1 MSNKS
6 SKEFT
11 IQTLIDGTGES
22 VNFLTESIGLGRIR
36 FIDENK
42 NSPGKSPQNRR
53 QSPSLKQSPRPR
65 RSPRQSQSPR
75 QSPRQSPSPRPRR
88 SPRQSQPSP
97 KKSTRRRVMSYIKKR
112 FVSKKPESSIKKP
125 EGSIKKRESSIKKP
139 ESSIKNSESSI
150 KNPSLDKN
158 AMENISDKKDEI
170 FNQLIINR
178 AMVLSQELPNY
189 ISNRR
194 EKKLYIFNLLQPTG
208 IEWELKF
215 KDLDE
220 IITLFKR
227 IIELFTTACNIPF
240 VCFPKTK
247 KLLRALKNNY
257 TIYNDHK
264 NDIKNIEDLILN
276 IYKLINRVALENAT
290 SANDKYVFLNKC
302 RLIIEKIDIRTV
314 INKNDIKGGNL
325 IKKKG
330 HKKKGIKKGLKK
342 KDLKKA

>member
-1 MSNKS
+1 
-6 SKEFT
+6 
-11 IQTLIDGTGES
+11 
-22 VNFLTESIGLGRIR
+22 
-36 FIDENK
+36 
-42 NSPGKSPQNRR
+42 
-53 QSPSLKQSPRPR
+53 
-65 RSPRQSQSPR
+65 
-75 QSPRQSPSPRPRR
+75 
-88 SPRQSQPSP
+88 
-97 KKSTRRRVMSYIKKR
+97 MSYIKKR
-112 FVSKKPESSIKKP
+112 FVKKPESSIKNP
-125 EGSIKKRESSIKKP
+125 ESSIKKP
-139 ESSIKNSESSI
+139 ESSINKSESSI
-150 KNPSLDKN
+150 KKSESSIKKSSLDKN

-178 AMVLSQELPNY
+178 GMVLSQNLPHY

-194 EKKLYIFNLLQPTG
+194 EKNLYIFNLLQPTG

-247 KLLRALKNNY
+247 KLLRELKINY
-257 TIYNDHK
+257 TIYNNHK

-302 RLIIEKIDIRTV
+302 RLIIEQIDRRTI
-314 INKNDIKGGNL
+314 INENDIKGGNL

-330 HKKKGIKKGLKK
+330 IKKKGIKKGLKK
-342 KDLKKA
+342 KGLKKA